1 MCHKLLEITIQ
12 KYVSAVF
19 GMQLLK
25 SKLSGKLS

>member
-1 MCHKLLEITIQ
+1 MYHKLLEITIH

-19 GMQLLK
+19 GMKQLK